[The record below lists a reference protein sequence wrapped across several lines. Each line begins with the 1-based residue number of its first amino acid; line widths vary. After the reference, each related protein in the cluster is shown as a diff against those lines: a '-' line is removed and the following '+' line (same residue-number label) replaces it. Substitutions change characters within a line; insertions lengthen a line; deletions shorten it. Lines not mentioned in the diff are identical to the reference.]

1 MVKSIQTLRTLA
13 ILVIS
18 ICSHAAWGGSSDV
31 SYDTGNVTNV
41 DISLANP
48 DQQTALLSFYSEG
61 ENGLRLLENSFTDNQ
76 GHFGGQL
83 QLPMHLTQIVM
94 IVRTNDRQTTLTLPI
109 NNNAIS
115 YSE

>member
-1 MVKSIQTLRTLA
+1 MEKSIKTLRTLA
-13 ILVIS
+13 FLVIS
-18 ICSHAAWGGSSDV
+18 ISSHVAWGGSSDV
-31 SYDTGNVTNV
+31 SYYTGHLTTV

-61 ENGLRLLENSFTDNQ
+61 ENGLRLLENSFTDSQ

-83 QLPMHLTQIVM
+83 LLPMHLTQIVM
-94 IVRTNDRQTTLTLPI
+94 IVRTNDRQTTLSLPI
-109 NNNAIS
+109 NDDAIS